1 MTLGPLEFVQIEF
14 KGNKFKGEIV
24 PALREVVEKGII
36 RVVDLVFIRKDTE
49 GAVTALE
56 LDDLDQADS
65 ALFHQIA
72 GDVAGLLSEQDV
84 TRVAGTLENNSSAV
98 LMLFEHTWAAR
109 IREAVMGAEGRMV
122 RTYRIPNEAVQAALA
137 ARA

>member
-36 RVVDLVFIRKDTE
+36 RVIDLVFIRKDAE
-49 GAVTALE
+49 GAVTILE
-56 LDDLDQADS
+56 LDDLDQANS
-65 ALFHQIA
+65 VLFHQIT
-72 GDVAGLLSEQDV
+72 GDITGLLSEQDV
-84 TRVAGTLENNSSAV
+84 TKVAGTLENNSSAM
-98 LMLFEHTWAAR
+98 LMLFEHSWADR

-122 RTYRIPNEAVQAALA
+122 RTYRIPNDAVQAALA

>member
-1 MTLGPLEFVQIEF
+1 MTLGPLEFVQIDFE
-14 KGNKFKGEIV
+14 GSKFKGEIV

-36 RVVDLVFIRKDTE
+36 RVVDLVFIRKDAE
-49 GAVTALE
+49 GAVTILE
-56 LDDLDQADS
+56 LDDLDQADG

-72 GDVAGLLSEQDV
+72 DDVTGLLSEEDV
-84 TRVAGTLENNSSAV
+84 TKVAETLENNSSAV
-98 LMLFEHTWAAR
+98 LMLFEHAWAAR

-122 RTYRIPNEAVQAALA
+122 RTYRIPNDAVQAALA